1 LARFVTAALP
11 PPAPGPGA
19 HVARIVRAKEKVSE
33 NGNSMLVM
41 TAKFLDH
48 SELGFIIT
56 FVPKAAKLVGFF
68 CRSCGLELP
77 EGAGVEV
84 EIRSEDVE
92 GRVFYPVVELDGDG
106 LEAIPKITRF
116 LSRSEALAIN
126 SSIATIRVNQEPAA
140 LSVVGNNHGGRQA
153 NV

>member
-1 LARFVTAALP
+1 MARFVTAALP
-11 PPAPGPGA
+11 PPAPQPGV
-19 HVARIVRAKEKVSE
+19 HVARIVKAKERVSE
-33 NGNSMLVM
+33 AGNTMLIM

-48 SELGFIIT
+48 SELGFVIT

-84 EIRSEDVE
+84 EIRPEDVE

-106 LEAIPKITRF
+106 LEATPRVTRF
-116 LSRSEALAIN
+116 LSRAE
-126 SSIATIRVNQEPAA
+126 A
-140 LSVVGNNHGGRQA
+140 LSVNPKLAEIRVQEQSPRTLRAVNGGSL
-153 NV
+153 